1 MQASAAR
8 RRISRQ
14 ERALGCVGV
23 RGEEKM
29 ARKQGQ
35 GAVSGLGRIREGVSG
50 RRSLTR

>member
-1 MQASAAR
+1 MQANAAGR
-8 RRISRQ
+8 RNSRL
-14 ERALGCVGV
+14 EWALGCGSV